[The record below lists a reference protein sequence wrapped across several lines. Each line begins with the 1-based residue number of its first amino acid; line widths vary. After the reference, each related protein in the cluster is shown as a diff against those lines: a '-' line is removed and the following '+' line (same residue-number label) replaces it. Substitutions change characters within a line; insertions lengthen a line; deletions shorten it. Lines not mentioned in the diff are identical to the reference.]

1 MSGAIVDCFALRR
14 IYGHLSDIEHKSSSI
29 AVMKFA
35 NEGLFLVFALVM
47 GGLFISSLP
56 FFGGRKLDKTNN
68 YWRLALGM
76 NIVTFLLFASAST
89 VSPILLTFAN
99 TFFFASYFFLFI
111 FCRALNDK
119 PVAKLVAISPLLF
132 VAFGFIFE
140 YMRQFGVFQDRVL
153 FVISFLIL
161 CLIGMLIELFQFQ
174 KRERHIQID
183 FLIFTCIAEI
193 VLAVIRVGIL
203 LENTTISASTIY
215 TEPFSTT
222 LIRWFALSFTILSY
236 ISINGFLTE
245 RLARSNA
252 ESLENT
258 VRVTNLLVERDA
270 LIESLMKTNKSAA
283 TGALS
288 ASIAHELNQPLGASL
303 LNIQF
308 LKMLH
313 ESGELTP
320 ELTNQL
326 LNQLEGDAKR
336 SGNIIRSLQSI
347 FVKDTTGYE
356 VIQVNEI
363 VSSALDIYKSD
374 LVSKGIKVISRVD
387 EDISVTA
394 NKGQLLQVLINLV
407 NNAIQALSQADIPSK
422 GIQVNCLR
430 QDKNCIVEIID
441 NGPGI
446 SKERQKRLFELLNT
460 DKSKGMGL
468 GLWLCSQIMNNFG
481 GHILYE
487 DALGG
492 GAKFI
497 LTLPITPPEILRVS

>member
-1 MSGAIVDCFALRR
+1 M
-14 IYGHLSDIEHKSSSI
+14 
-29 AVMKFA
+29 
-35 NEGLFLVFALVM
+35 
-47 GGLFISSLP
+47 
-56 FFGGRKLDKTNN
+56 
-68 YWRLALGM
+68 
-76 NIVTFLLFASAST
+76 
-89 VSPILLTFAN
+89 
-99 TFFFASYFFLFI
+99 
-111 FCRALNDK
+111 
-119 PVAKLVAISPLLF
+119 
-132 VAFGFIFE
+132 
-140 YMRQFGVFQDRVL
+140 
-153 FVISFLIL
+153 
-161 CLIGMLIELFQFQ
+161 
-174 KRERHIQID
+174 
-183 FLIFTCIAEI
+183 
-193 VLAVIRVGIL
+193 
-203 LENTTISASTIY
+203 
-215 TEPFSTT
+215 
-222 LIRWFALSFTILSY
+222 
-236 ISINGFLTE
+236 
-245 RLARSNA
+245 ARSNA

-374 LVSKGIKVISRVD
+374 LVSKGIKVTSRVD

-468 GLWLCSQIMNNFG
+468 GLWL
-481 GHILYE
+481 
-487 DALGG
+487 
-492 GAKFI
+492 
-497 LTLPITPPEILRVS
+497 